1 MKHRNSCQE
10 SEETGGGLHSLMERI
25 KVKRSSLLFLL
36 VLLLIIMIGPTLP
49 SGIMSLMLEMMILS
63 IFAMG
68 YDICLGYTDQC
79 SLGHSLFFGV
89 GAYGILLP
97 VLHFNVGLWLALLI
111 ALAITFVFGF
121 LEGLISVRLSE
132 AYFVIITA
140 IFFFIFFLLALS
152 MTWLTGGD
160 DGLSVQIPPVDL
172 GFATFSVY
180 NRLVNY
186 YLVFFF
192 LVITYIILKRIVN
205 SPLGNVFISI
215 RENQERASFLG
226 YNVFRYKLAAFV
238 LSALFAGLSGALY
251 AIRLRYGNAD
261 FFGFSWSV
269 NPIIWSLLGGM
280 GTLVGPCI
288 GVVILSLFQYYVSGW
303 WSQYLVI
310 VGVLLIVVLRVSPK
324 GIMGYIR
331 SKTQEVRWKKVQ
343 A

>member
-1 MKHRNSCQE
+1 MEHRNSPQKRKGAG
-10 SEETGGGLHSLMERI
+10 SGFQLFMRRI
-25 KVKRSSLLFLL
+25 KAKWTSLVFSL
-36 VLLLIIMIGPTLP
+36 VVLMLIMIGPILP

-89 GAYGILLP
+89 GAYGIVLP

-111 ALAITFVFGF
+111 ALAVTFVFAF

-172 GFATFSVY
+172 GFATFSIY
-180 NRLVNY
+180 NRLVNFY
-186 YLVFFF
+186 FVLFF
-192 LVITYIILKRIVN
+192 LVATYIILTRIVN
-205 SPLGNVFISI
+205 SPLGKVFISI
-215 RENQERASFLG
+215 RENQERATFLG

-261 FFGFSWSV
+261 FFSFTWSV

-303 WSQYLVI
+303 WSQYLII
-310 VGVLLIVVLRVSPK
+310 VGVLLIIVLRVSPK
-324 GIMGYIR
+324 GIMGYFR
-331 SKTQEVRWKKVQ
+331 SKTEERRWKKVQ